1 MADAKEKYSLKL
13 MNLKTFVL
21 GKVDNWWKS

>member
-13 MNLKTFVL
+13 MNLKIFVL